1 MYRPCLWGGS
11 PEDVF
16 EYLFVWTVSCKTT
29 IALTIYFCRFSYG
42 PPVLAAYLPQL
53 FSHEKAC
60 KIRCWHSLP
69 YCLFFGS
76 FQIKNWNYSIFSHI
90 WTKRVLKVCL
100 KCELIWKLVIDIINK
115 WCCITGTQFWQ
126 VFIRIFVYT
135 KLGTYLPFHFVLL
148 HLYVYLLFNEKC
160 MCAIKFWVG
169 K

>member
-1 MYRPCLWGGS
+1 MPLRRKPGRCFWIPICMNCILQNHHCTNHLLLW
-11 PEDVF
+11 VF
-16 EYLFVWTVSCKTT
+16 IWVTCACS
-29 IALTIYFCRFSYG
+29 I
-42 PPVLAAYLPQL
+42 PQL

-69 YCLFFGS
+69 YYLFFGS

-115 WCCITGTQFWQ
+115 WCCITGNQFWQ

-148 HLYVYLLFNEKC
+148 HLYVYLLLNEKC

-169 K
+169 RY